1 MPWDLKTLQQ
11 SKTRF
16 IQQHQA
22 AGRSFAALCR
32 RFGISR
38 KTGYKWRRRFRTR
51 GWAGLAARSQNV
63 RSNRRQ
69 HHRKWHRRLRRVR
82 LAYPLWGAKKLRR
95 LLVERYGGRAV
106 PHQATLGRWLQQWG
120 LSGPRRRRTRRG
132 SALVRPGLTR
142 PRQSN
147 DLWTVDFKGWFRTGD
162 GTRIEPLTVRD
173 LFSRFILGVVLLA
186 DQSYPRTRSAFVGLF
201 RQRGLPRRIR
211 VDNGGPFGSNGA
223 AGLSRLSVWWMRLG
237 IQVEFIRPAHPEDN
251 GAHERMHR
259 DYKAETARPPAGTPR
274 GQRGRTRR
282 FVRRYNFER
291 PHEALGLRRPA
302 QLYRRSRR
310 AYPRRLPELKYPTRW
325 KVRRVRSNGTIR
337 WEGRLRFLGEAFVGQ
352 RVGLK
357 PGSSDLYV
365 VYFAGL
371 LLGQMH
377 RADVSGLRPAT
388 YARRRKTN

>member
-11 SKTRF
+11 SKTGF
-16 IQQHQA
+16 IQQQQA
-22 AGRSFAALCR
+22 GGRSFAALCR

-51 GWAGLAARSQNV
+51 GWAGLIARTRNV

-69 HHRKWHRRLRRVR
+69 CHHKWHRRLRRLR
-82 LAYPLWGAKKLRR
+82 LAHPLWGAKKLRR
-95 LLVERYGGRAV
+95 LLVERYGERAV
-106 PHQATLGRWLQQWG
+106 PHRATLGRWLQQWG

-132 SALVRPGLTR
+132 PALLRPGLTQ

-147 DLWTVDFKGWFRTGD
+147 DVWTVDFKGWFRTGD

-173 LFSRFILGVVLLA
+173 LFSRFILVVVLLA
-186 DQSYPRTRSAFVGLF
+186 DQSYPRTRAALVSLF
-201 RQRGLPRRIR
+201 TQRGLPRRIR

-223 AGLSRLSVWWMRLG
+223 AGLSRLSVWWVRLG
-237 IQVEFIRPAHPEDN
+237 IIVEFIRPAHPEDN
-251 GAHERMHR
+251 GGHERMHR

-274 GQRGRTRR
+274 GQRGRSRR
-282 FVRRYNFER
+282 FVHRYNFER
-291 PHEALGLRRPA
+291 PHEALGLQRPA
-302 QLYRRSRR
+302 QVYRRSRR
-310 AYPRRLPELKYPTRW
+310 AYPGRQTELEYPTGW

-337 WEGRLRFLGEAFVGQ
+337 WEGRLRFVGEAFVGQ

-357 PGSSDLYV
+357 PASNQLYA
-365 VYFAGL
+365 VYFAGV

-377 RADVSGLRPAT
+377 TADGSGMRPAT
-388 YARRRKTN
+388 YARRSKPN

>member
-1 MPWDLKTLQQ
+1 MPWDLKTLKQ

-16 IQQHQA
+16 IQQQRANH
-22 AGRSFAALCR
+22 GSFAAICR

-38 KTGYKWRRRFRTR
+38 KTGYKWRRRFRSR
-51 GWAGLAARSQNV
+51 GWAGLAVRSRNV
-63 RSNRRQ
+63 RFNGRRLPV
-69 HHRKWHRRLRRVR
+69 KWHRRLRGLR
-82 LAYPLWGAKKLRR
+82 LKYPHWGAKKLRR
-95 LLVERYGGRAV
+95 LLTERYGARAV
-106 PHQATLGRWLQQWG
+106 PHQSTLGGWLQHWG
-120 LSGPRRRRTRRG
+120 MSGPRRRRTRRG
-132 SALVRPGLTR
+132 TALVRPGLSR
-142 PRQSN
+142 PCQSN

-162 GTRIEPLTVRD
+162 GTRVEPLTVRD
-173 LFSRFILGVVLLA
+173 LFSRFVLGVVLLA
-186 DQSYPRTRSAFVGLF
+186 DQSYPLARSGFVSLF
-201 RQRGLPRRIR
+201 TQRGLPRRIR

-237 IQVEFIRPAHPEDN
+237 IIVEFIRPAHPEDN

-259 DYKAETARPPAGTPR
+259 DYKAETACPPASTLR
-274 GQRGRTRR
+274 GQRTRTRH
-282 FVRRYNFER
+282 FVRRYNLER

-337 WEGRLRFLGEAFVGQ
+337 WEGRLRFVGEAFVGQ

-357 PGSSDLYV
+357 EASSCVYA
-365 VYFAGL
+365 VYFARV

-377 RADVSGLRPAT
+377 NADRSGMRPAT
-388 YARRRKTN
+388 YARRRKND

>member
-11 SKTRF
+11 SKTGF
-16 IQQHQA
+16 IQQQQA
-22 AGRSFAALCR
+22 GGRSFAALCR

-51 GWAGLAARSQNV
+51 GWAGLIARTRNV

-69 HHRKWHRRLRRVR
+69 CHHKWHRRLRRLR
-82 LAYPLWGAKKLRR
+82 LAHPLWGAKKLRR
-95 LLVERYGGRAV
+95 LLVERYGERAV
-106 PHQATLGRWLQQWG
+106 PHRATLGRWLQQWG

-132 SALVRPGLTR
+132 PALLRPGLTR

-147 DLWTVDFKGWFRTGD
+147 EVWTIDFKGWFRTGD

-173 LFSRFILGVVLLA
+173 LFSRFILAVVLLV
-186 DQSYPRTRSAFVGLF
+186 DQSYPRTRAALVSLF
-201 RQRGLPRRIR
+201 ARRGLPRRIR
-211 VDNGGPFGSNGA
+211 VDNGGPFGSTGA
-223 AGLSRLSVWWMRLG
+223 AGLSRLSVWWVRLG
-237 IQVEFIRPAHPEDN
+237 IIVEFIRPAHPEDN
-251 GAHERMHR
+251 GGHERMHR

-274 GQRGRTRR
+274 GQRGRSRR
-282 FVRRYNFER
+282 FVHRYNFER
-291 PHEALGLRRPA
+291 PHEALGLQRPA
-302 QLYRRSRR
+302 QVYRGSQR
-310 AYPRRLPELKYPTRW
+310 AYPDRLPELQYPTGW

-337 WEGRLRFLGEAFVGQ
+337 WEGRLRFVGEAFVGQ

-357 PGSSDLYV
+357 RASNELYV

-377 RADVSGLRPAT
+377 TADESGMRPAT
-388 YARRRKTN
+388 YARRGKLN